1 MPVGRERTEPD
12 GTLAEPWKI
21 PEESSEDT
29 LISTLNKSTG
39 AWGRTLL
46 ATLVVGLTATA
57 AFAQSSTQSDQN
69 PSGTPSAGQA
79 TAQAKTPDV
88 PTLISDGD
96 FYIQHGDCALAQY
109 FYQEALKQDPNNVDA
124 LVGKGR
130 SLTCQGADA
139 PAIDAF
145 QAAIKQDPKSV
156 LAYVHLALTYR
167 DQYQADAKSYPNRLT
182 DALDTIKK
190 AAAFAP
196 DDPKV
201 LNTQGVILYDQG
213 NLPEARTVLENAV
226 SQSTGDNAGL
236 SEAERSTLQVNLG
249 RVYRDQGNLQLA
261 EQAFRRAVVLDPTN
275 PEAHNNLGNIAYR
288 LKDCSTAEYEL
299 SQAVSLDPQSL
310 SSVSQLGITMFECG
324 DVKGSVPKLEAALKL
339 NGSVFVP
346 PIYTYLARAY
356 LKTGNIDEA
365 VKRAQQGAL
374 LPPESA
380 DAYYWLGQAYQARG
394 ASGDADNAKQAY
406 QHALQINP
414 NYQAAKDALGS
425 MQ

>member
-1 MPVGRERTEPD
+1 M
-12 GTLAEPWKI
+12 
-21 PEESSEDT
+21 
-29 LISTLNKSTG
+29 ISTLNKSTG

-46 ATLVVGLTATA
+46 ISLVALLAATA
-57 AFAQSSTQSDQN
+57 AFGQGSTKSDQN
-69 PSGTPSAGQA
+69 TPGAPAGDQA
-79 TAQAKTPDV
+79 TSQPKTPDV
-88 PTLISDGD
+88 PTLISDGK
-96 FYIQHGDCALAQY
+96 FYIDHGDCALAQY
-109 FYQEALKQDPNNVDA
+109 FYQEALKQDPKNVDA

-130 SLTCQGADA
+130 ALSCQGADA
-139 PAIDAF
+139 PAIDSF
-145 QAAIKQDPKSV
+145 QAAIQQDPRNV

-190 AAAFAP
+190 AASFAP
-196 DDPKV
+196 NDARV

-213 NLPEARTVLENAV
+213 NLKEARTALENAV
-226 SQSTGDNAGL
+226 SQASGASGGL

-249 RVYRDQGNLQLA
+249 RVYRDQGDLKLA

-275 PEAHNNLGNIAYR
+275 PQAHNNLGNVAYR

-310 SSVSQLGITMFECG
+310 SAMSQLGITMFECG
-324 DVKGSVPKLEAALKL
+324 DVKAAVPKLEAALKL

-356 LKTGNIDEA
+356 LKTGNIDQA

-380 DAYYWLGQAYQARG
+380 EAYYWLGQAYQARG

-406 QHALQINP
+406 QHAIQINP
-414 NYQAAKDALGS
+414 NYQPAKDALS
-425 MQ
+425 TMQ

>member
-1 MPVGRERTEPD
+1 M
-12 GTLAEPWKI
+12 
-21 PEESSEDT
+21 
-29 LISTLNKSTG
+29 ISTMNKSTG

-46 ATLVVGLTATA
+46 VTLVVGLAASA
-57 AFAQSSTQSDQN
+57 AFAQSSTTSDQSS
-69 PSGTPSAGQA
+69 SGPTSSSGQA
-79 TAQAKTPDV
+79 TAQSKPPDV
-88 PTLISDGD
+88 KTLVSDGS
-96 FYIQHGDCALAQY
+96 FYLDHGDCALAQY
-109 FYQEALKQDPNNVDA
+109 FYQEALKTDATNVDA

-130 SLTCQGADA
+130 ALTCQNAYA

-145 QAAIKQDPKSV
+145 QAAIKQDPRSV

-167 DQYQADAKSYPNRLT
+167 DQYQADPKSYPSRLS

-190 AAAFAP
+190 AADFAP
-196 DDPKV
+196 NDPRV
-201 LNTQGVILYDQG
+201 LNTEGVVLYDQG
-213 NLPEARTVLENAV
+213 DLKQARTVLENAV
-226 SQSTGDNAGL
+226 SNAGNDNSSL
-236 SEAERSTLQVNLG
+236 SASERSTLQVNLG

-275 PEAHNNLGNIAYR
+275 SEAHNNLGNVAYR

-310 SSVSQLGITMFECG
+310 SAVSQLGITMFECG
-324 DVKGSVPKLEAALKL
+324 DVKAAVPKLEAALKL

-346 PIYTYLARAY
+346 PLYTYLARAY
-356 LKTGNIDEA
+356 LKTGNIDQA

-394 ASGDADNAKQAY
+394 GSGDLTNAKQAY
-406 QHALQINP
+406 QHALQIDP
-414 NYQAAKDALGS
+414 NYQPAKDALS
-425 MQ
+425 TMK